1 MNRYKIQTKSAIIQL
16 AMSTDNQQITS
27 QQQPNVADEQRATSN
42 VDQNTV
48 QALTQLMSE
57 LQSVD
62 TKSPDAEQNATS
74 IVDNQGN
81 RIDLNEELKKP
92 SNIRK

>member
-1 MNRYKIQTKSAIIQL
+1 
-16 AMSTDNQQITS
+16 MSTDNQQIAS
-27 QQQPNVADEQRATSN
+27 QQVSTNEQQVVSN

-62 TKSPDAEQNATS
+62 TKSPDAQQNATS
-74 IVDNQGN
+74 ITDNQGN

>member
-1 MNRYKIQTKSAIIQL
+1 
-16 AMSTDNQQITS
+16 MSTNNQQTTTQLPLDVKD
-27 QQQPNVADEQRATSN
+27 QQQAISN

-62 TKSPDAEQNATS
+62 TKSPEAEQNATS
-74 IVDNQGN
+74 ITDNQGN

>member
-1 MNRYKIQTKSAIIQL
+1 
-16 AMSTDNQQITS
+16 MSTDNQQVAA
-27 QQQPNVADEQRATSN
+27 QQQPNTTDEQGTISN

-62 TKSPDAEQNATS
+62 TKSPEAEQNATS
-74 IVDNQGN
+74 ITDNQGN

>member
-1 MNRYKIQTKSAIIQL
+1 
-16 AMSTDNQQITS
+16 MSTDNQQITN
-27 QQQPNVADEQRATSN
+27 QQQPNTTDEQRTTAN

-62 TKSPDAEQNATS
+62 TKSSEAQANATS

>member
-1 MNRYKIQTKSAIIQL
+1 
-16 AMSTDNQQITS
+16 MSTDNQQVAA
-27 QQQPNVADEQRATSN
+27 QQQPNTTDEQRAVSN

-62 TKSPDAEQNATS
+62 TKSQEAEQNATS
-74 IVDNQGN
+74 ITDNQGN

>member
-1 MNRYKIQTKSAIIQL
+1 
-16 AMSTDNQQITS
+16 MSTDNQQITS

-42 VDQNTV
+42 VYQNTV

-62 TKSPDAEQNATS
+62 TKSQEAEQNATS
-74 IVDNQGN
+74 ITDNQGN

>member
-1 MNRYKIQTKSAIIQL
+1 
-16 AMSTDNQQITS
+16 MSTDNQQVAA
-27 QQQPNVADEQRATSN
+27 QQQQNTTDEQRAVSN

-62 TKSPDAEQNATS
+62 TKSQEAEQNATS
-74 IVDNQGN
+74 ITDNQGN

>member
-1 MNRYKIQTKSAIIQL
+1 
-16 AMSTDNQQITS
+16 MSTDNQQVTI
-27 QQQPNVADEQRATSN
+27 QQQQESTDEQRAISK

-62 TKSPDAEQNATS
+62 TKSPEAQANATS
-74 IVDNQGN
+74 ITDNEGN
-81 RIDLNEELKKP
+81 RIDLNEDLKKP
-92 SNIRK
+92 DNIKK